1 MSRLTVSLGPA
12 GVCVVLAGL
21 VAYGAAVF
29 LAARAV
35 YREDPVAVA
44 VPARGQEQA
53 MRRAP
58 ASFADDAGAL
68 VDWKFFRRAPATG
81 AGAPAAAAGDVAS
94 LVRRADEAYA
104 AREYAAAAADY
115 ERALALAP
123 GNTDVENNLGLVL
136 HYAGRDAQAL
146 ERLEAATRRDPGHQR
161 SWLTLGYVRMNTG
174 DARGA
179 EQALAR
185 ARDLD
190 PQSTVGSKAASYLQ
204 FVQ

>member
-12 GVCVVLAGL
+12 GACVVLAGL
-21 VAYGAAVF
+21 VLYGAAMF

-35 YREDPVAVA
+35 YREDPARA
-44 VPARGQEQA
+44 APAQERA

-81 AGAPAAAAGDVAS
+81 AGAASPPAAGDVAS

-104 AREYAAAAADY
+104 AGEYAAAAADY
-115 ERALALAP
+115 ERALVLAP
-123 GNTDVENNLGLVL
+123 ENTDVENNLGLVL

-146 ERLEAATRRDPGHQR
+146 
-161 SWLTLGYVRMNTG
+161 VRMNTG

-190 PQSTVGSKAASYLQ
+190 PESTVGSKAASYLQ
-204 FVQ
+204 FLQ